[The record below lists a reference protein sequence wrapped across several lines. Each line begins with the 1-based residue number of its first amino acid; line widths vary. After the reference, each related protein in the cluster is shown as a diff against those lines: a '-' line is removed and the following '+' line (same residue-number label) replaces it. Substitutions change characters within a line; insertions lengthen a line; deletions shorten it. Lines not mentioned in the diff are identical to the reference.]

1 MPIFAQQIEK
11 IFAESYSCIYINY
24 ITKIKFLMRTKTIF
38 NYVVAALFCCC
49 VTGMVTSC
57 QSLMD
62 TGSADNPSTENML
75 KQGVW
80 TEYDTALSAS
90 GKYTEEELEE
100 MPAVGMMVEGD
111 KAYFFTYSAEGA
123 DDLVEGKISYNKDA
137 GTGVITFP
145 AIKDSPVSGQT
156 VNFTMVSDEVMEF
169 ELTYEGEKVTGS
181 CAWLCRDLD
190 NWGTGDESDWK
201 ELEPYYQAIAET
213 AGPDASIDWS
223 DSEAVTVEEVDEEGN
238 IVEKEVT
245 VTDLDK
251 PLVWNTGASA
261 RGGTRMVSAI
271 IEGVSAGLEIFTSLF
286 EPDPMEEINAKLDA
300 ALGKLDNVLQNQQV
314 MNAKLDKIN
323 ERLVALAEKMKQQ
336 ATIDIFNNRTQTY
349 YNPLKLQNTAYFNS
363 AFKLYNDNKSDL
375 SKVKDDL
382 GKYAKEW
389 VGNNEEYMTLTWNY
403 IEYLNTVLHSTYGTG
418 MAAIYDGVTFDK
430 YPWEHMGTGDRQTY
444 RANDMIMIAKCLF
457 MINLYAAYGGG
468 SDIKKEGIYNNYNE
482 QKPKLKEFCEFKVS
496 NPDKFLVCQIPG
508 AHFIMHKEI
517 QKYDYR
523 GKDVQIGDVVF
534 KEAPNTRYEDDAVYR
549 PKWHVAGSIKIENPK
564 ELKEKL
570 IIKEEIQAIY
580 KYFQSAVYPNAK
592 EIYWYNMLIEGNNIA
607 GGAVYS
613 KRPEVSNGT
622 NILLLATKDKRGMG
636 MNSLGNAEL
645 TPMITCNI
653 DQDTVNMGMVNN
665 ALFRE
670 AVWFDYYSQNDY
682 YAAIVEKRF

>member
-1 MPIFAQQIEK
+1 
-11 IFAESYSCIYINY
+11 
-24 ITKIKFLMRTKTIF
+24 MRTKTFF

-62 TGSADNPSTENML
+62 TGSVDNPSAENMI

-137 GTGVITFP
+137 GTGVIAFP
-145 AIKDSPVSGQT
+145 AIKDSPVSDQT
-156 VNFTMVSDEVMEF
+156 VSFKMVSDELMEF

-181 CAWLCRDLD
+181 CAWLCDNLD
-190 NWGTGDESDWK
+190 NWGTDDEGDWK

-213 AGPDASIDWS
+213 AGPDGSIDWS
-223 DSEAVTVEEVDEEGN
+223 GSATVTVEDVDEEGN

-245 VTDLDK
+245 LTDLDK

-300 ALGKLDNVLQNQQV
+300 VLGKLDNVLQNQQI
-314 MNAKLDKIN
+314 MMAKLDKIN
-323 ERLVALAEKMKQQ
+323 ALLVEIAQRMKQQ
-336 ATIDIFNNRTQTY
+336 ATVDIFNNRTQTY
-349 YNPLKLQNTAYFNS
+349 YNPLKVQNTAYFNK
-363 AFKLYNDNKSDL
+363 AFKLYNDNKSNL
-375 SKVKDDL
+375 GSVKDKL
-382 GKYAKEW
+382 GEYAKEW
-389 VGNNEEYMTLTWNY
+389 VGNNEEYINLTWNY
-403 IEYLNTVLHSTYGTG
+403 IEYLNTVQHSSYGTG
-418 MAAIYDGVTFDK
+418 MAAVYDGLTFDK

-523 GKDVQIGDVVF
+523 GKDVQIGDVVL

>member
-1 MPIFAQQIEK
+1 
-11 IFAESYSCIYINY
+11 
-24 ITKIKFLMRTKTIF
+24 MRTKTIF

-49 VTGMVTSC
+49 VTGMFTSC
-57 QSLMD
+57 KSQDD
-62 TGSADNPSTENML
+62 TGSANNPIAVNKI

-137 GTGVITFP
+137 GTGVIAFP

-156 VNFTMVSDEVMEF
+156 VSFKMVSDELMEF
-169 ELTYEGEKVTGS
+169 ELTYEGKKATGS
-181 CAWLCRDLD
+181 CAWLCDNLD

-223 DSEAVTVEEVDEEGN
+223 DSEAVTVQEVDEEGN

-271 IEGVSAGLEIFTSLF
+271 IEGISAGLEIFTSLF

-300 ALGKLDNVLQNQQV
+300 VLGKLDNVLQNQQI
-314 MNAKLDKIN
+314 MMAKLDEIN
-323 ERLVALAEKMKQQ
+323 GRLIEIAQRMKQQ
-336 ATIDIFNNRTQTY
+336 ETVNIFNTRNADF
-349 YNPLKLQNTAYFNS
+349 YNKLKVQNTAYFNK
-363 AFKLYNDNKSDL
+363 AFELYNDNKSNL
-375 SKVKDDL
+375 GSVKDKL
-382 GKYAKEW
+382 GEYAKEW
-389 VGNNEEYMTLTWNY
+389 VGKNEEYINLTWNY
-403 IEYLNTVLHSTYGTG
+403 IEYLNTVQHSSYGKG

-430 YPWEHMGTGDRQTY
+430 YPWEHMGIGDRQTY

-496 NPDKFLVCQIPG
+496 DPNKFRVCQIPG
-508 AHFIMHKEI
+508 AHFIMHKEL
-517 QKYDYR
+517 QTYHYC
-523 GKDVQIGDVVF
+523 GKDN
-534 KEAPNTRYEDDAVYR
+534 KAPDPNRQGKTVCYR
-549 PKWHVAGSIKIENPK
+549 PEWHKAGSIKIENPE
-564 ELKEKL
+564 ELRSKL
-570 IIKEEIQAIY
+570 ISPNEFVTLCQYYTTALATINKKNEKPQIIYAYAADILGKGHEMAAGAVFAEEPPKQNITIMAY
-580 KYFQSAVYPNAK
+580 DKDRNT
-592 EIYWYNMLIEGNNIA
+592 GNNNGIYFA
-607 GGAVYS
+607 PNRSELVLEMAPLLQYQYNYKNYQKNPNYPFVNSYYPVLWVGYPVY
-613 KRPEVSNGT
+613 
-622 NILLLATKDKRGMG
+622 
-636 MNSLGNAEL
+636 
-645 TPMITCNI
+645 
-653 DQDTVNMGMVNN
+653 QDGKLIYQGIKHNYN
-665 ALFRE
+665 
-670 AVWFDYYSQNDY
+670 DYMY
-682 YAAIVEKRF
+682 YAAIIIAKRY

>member
-1 MPIFAQQIEK
+1 
-11 IFAESYSCIYINY
+11 
-24 ITKIKFLMRTKTIF
+24 MRTKTIF

-49 VTGMVTSC
+49 VTGMFTSC
-57 QSLMD
+57 KSQDD
-62 TGSADNPSTENML
+62 TGSANNPIAVN
-75 KQGVW
+75 KIRQGIW

-137 GTGVITFP
+137 GTGVIAFP

-156 VNFTMVSDEVMEF
+156 VSFKMVSDELMEF
-169 ELTYEGEKVTGS
+169 ELTYEGKKATGS
-181 CAWLCRDLD
+181 CAWLCDNLD

-223 DSEAVTVEEVDEEGN
+223 GSATVTVQDVDEEGN

-271 IEGVSAGLEIFTSLF
+271 IEGISAGLEIFTSLF

-300 ALGKLDNVLQNQQV
+300 VLGKLDNVLQNQQI
-314 MNAKLDKIN
+314 MMAKLDEIN
-323 ERLVALAEKMKQQ
+323 GRLIEIAQRMKQQ
-336 ATIDIFNNRTQTY
+336 ETVNIFNTRNADF
-349 YNPLKLQNTAYFNS
+349 YNKLKVQNTAYFNK
-363 AFKLYNDNKSDL
+363 AFELYNDNKSNL
-375 SKVKDDL
+375 GSVKDKL
-382 GKYAKEW
+382 GEYAKEW
-389 VGNNEEYMTLTWNY
+389 VGKNEEYINLTWNY
-403 IEYLNTVLHSTYGTG
+403 IEYLNTVQHSSYGTG

-430 YPWEHMGTGDRQTY
+430 YPWEHMGIGDRQTY

-523 GKDVQIGDVVF
+523 GKDVQIGDLVL
-534 KEAPNTRYEDDAVYR
+534 KEAPNTRYEDDVVYR

-670 AVWFDYYSQNDY
+670 AVWFDYYSQNEY

>member
-1 MPIFAQQIEK
+1 
-11 IFAESYSCIYINY
+11 
-24 ITKIKFLMRTKTIF
+24 MRTKNF
-38 NYVVAALFCCC
+38 LKSLVAATIACCA
-49 VTGMVTSC
+49 TGVFSSC
-57 QSLMD
+57 SGFID
-62 TGSADNPSTENML
+62 AVVGNVDNPAPTTQPTNDAAQL
-75 KQGVW
+75 KQGIW
-80 TEYDTALSAS
+80 TEYDEALLTS
-90 GKYTEEELEE
+90 GKYTEEELAQ

-123 DDLVEGKISYNKDA
+123 DDLVEGQISYNKSA
-137 GTGVITFP
+137 NTGTITFP
-145 AIKDSPVSGQT
+145 YIAGNPLSIQT
-156 VNFTMVSDEVMEF
+156 VNFSMASDDVMQFEF
-169 ELTYEGEKVTGS
+169 TYEGEKVTGN
-181 CAWLCRDLD
+181 CAWLCKDLS
-190 NWGTGDESDWK
+190 NWGTGDESDWE
-201 ELEPYYQAIAET
+201 ELLPYYQAIAET
-213 AGPDASIDWS
+213 AGPDGSIDWS
-223 DSEAVTVEEVDEEGN
+223 GSATVTVEDVDEEGN

-261 RGGTRMVSAI
+261 RGGTRMVTAV
-271 IEGVSAGLEIFTSLF
+271 IEGISAGLEIFTSLF
-286 EPDPMEEINAKLDA
+286 EPDPFEEINAKLDA
-300 ALGKLDNVLQNQQV
+300 ALGKLDNVLQNQQI
-314 MNAKLDKIN
+314 MMAKLDEIN
-323 ERLVALAEKMKQQ
+323 GRLIEIAQRMKQQ
-336 ATIDIFNNRTQTY
+336 ATVDIFNNRTQTY
-349 YNPLKLQNTAYFNS
+349 YNPLKVQNTSYFNK
-363 AFKLYNDNKSDL
+363 AFKLYNDNKSNL
-375 SKVKDDL
+375 GSVKDKL
-382 GKYAKEW
+382 GEYAKEW
-389 VGNNEEYMTLTWNY
+389 VGKNEEYIALTWNY
-403 IEYLNTVLHSTYGTG
+403 IEYLNTVQHSSYGTG

-523 GKDVQIGDVVF
+523 GKDVQIGSVVL
-534 KEAPNTRYEDDAVYR
+534 KEAPNTRIEEDAVYR

-592 EIYWYNMLIEGNNIA
+592 EINWYNMLIEGNNIA

-613 KRPEVSNGT
+613 KRPAEGSNVT
-622 NILLLATKDKRGMG
+622 NILLLATNNRRGMG

-645 TPMITCNI
+645 TPMITNSI
-653 DQDTVNMGMVNN
+653 NHDTVNMGMVNN
-665 ALFRE
+665 AMFNE
-670 AVWFDYYSQNDY
+670 AVWFDYYSQNEY
-682 YAAIVEKRF
+682 YAAIVEKRY

>member
-1 MPIFAQQIEK
+1 
-11 IFAESYSCIYINY
+11 
-24 ITKIKFLMRTKTIF
+24 MRTKTIF

-49 VTGMVTSC
+49 VTGMFTSC
-57 QSLMD
+57 KSQDD
-62 TGSADNPSTENML
+62 TGSANNPIAVN
-75 KQGVW
+75 KIRQGIW

-111 KAYFFTYSAEGA
+111 KAYFFTYSEEGA
-123 DDLVEGKISYNKDA
+123 DNLVEGKISYNKDA
-137 GTGVITFP
+137 GTGVIAFP

-156 VNFTMVSDEVMEF
+156 VNFTMVSEETMEF
-169 ELTYEGEKVTGS
+169 EFTYEGKKVTGS
-181 CAWLCRDLD
+181 CAWLCDNLD

-223 DSEAVTVEEVDEEGN
+223 GSATVTVQDVDEEGN

-323 ERLVALAEKMKQQ
+323 ARLVEIAQMMKQQ
-336 ATIDIFNNRTQTY
+336 ATVDIFNNRTQTY
-349 YNPLKLQNTAYFNS
+349 YNPLKVQNTAYFNK
-363 AFKLYNDNKSDL
+363 AFKLYNDNKSNL
-375 SKVKDDL
+375 GSVKDKL
-382 GKYAKEW
+382 GEYAKEW
-389 VGNNEEYMTLTWNY
+389 VGKNEEYINLTWNY
-403 IEYLNTVLHSTYGTG
+403 IEYLNTVQHSSYGTG
-418 MAAIYDGVTFDK
+418 MAAVYDGLTFDK

-482 QKPKLKEFCEFKVS
+482 QKPKLKEFCEFKVT

-523 GKDVQIGDVVF
+523 GKDVQISQFEVL

-645 TPMITCNI
+645 TPMITCTI
-653 DQDTVNMGMVNN
+653 DHDTVNMGMVNN

-670 AVWFDYYSQNDY
+670 AVWFDYYSQNEY

>member
-1 MPIFAQQIEK
+1 
-11 IFAESYSCIYINY
+11 
-24 ITKIKFLMRTKTIF
+24 MRTKTIF

-62 TGSADNPSTENML
+62 TGSADNPSAENMI

-137 GTGVITFP
+137 GTGVIAFP

-156 VNFTMVSDEVMEF
+156 VSFKMVSDELMEF
-169 ELTYEGEKVTGS
+169 ELTYEGKKVTGS
-181 CAWLCRDLD
+181 CAWLCENLD
-190 NWGTGDESDWK
+190 NWGEGDESGWE
-201 ELEPYYQAIAET
+201 ELLPYYQAIAET
-213 AGPDASIDWS
+213 AGPDGSIDWS
-223 DSEAVTVEEVDEEGN
+223 GSATVTVQDVDEEGN

-323 ERLVALAEKMKQQ
+323 ARLVEIAQMMKQQ
-336 ATIDIFNNRTQTY
+336 ATVDIFNNRTQTY
-349 YNPLKLQNTAYFNS
+349 YNPLKVQNTAYFNK
-363 AFKLYNDNKSDL
+363 AFKLYNDNKSNL
-375 SKVKDDL
+375 GSVKDKL
-382 GKYAKEW
+382 GEYAKEW
-389 VGNNEEYMTLTWNY
+389 VGKNEEYINLTWNY
-403 IEYLNTVLHSTYGTG
+403 IEYLNTVQHSSYGTG

-482 QKPKLKEFCEFKVS
+482 QKPKLKEFCEFKVT

-534 KEAPNTRYEDDAVYR
+534 KEAPNTRYENDAVYR

-653 DQDTVNMGMVNN
+653 NQDTVNMGMVNN